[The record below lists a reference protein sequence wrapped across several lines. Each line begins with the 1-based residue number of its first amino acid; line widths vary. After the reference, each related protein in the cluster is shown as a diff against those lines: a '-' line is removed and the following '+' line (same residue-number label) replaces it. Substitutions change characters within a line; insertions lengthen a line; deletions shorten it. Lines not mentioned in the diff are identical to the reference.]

1 MNELITTIKKA
12 QSYAK
17 AIVAGVG
24 SVLVALSSVSADL
37 GVTLVPAESQAWVT
51 FALAALTAFSTWAVP
66 NVDPDGKAE

>member
-1 MNELITTIKKA
+1 MNELIITIKRA

-24 SVLVALSSVSADL
+24 SVLVAISSVSTDL

-51 FALAALTAFSTWAVP
+51 FALAALTGFSTWAVP
-66 NVDPDGKAE
+66 NVDPDGKTE

>member
-1 MNELITTIKKA
+1 MNELITVIKKA
-12 QSYAK
+12 QAYAK

-37 GVTLVPAESQAWVT
+37 GVALVPAESQAWVT

-66 NVDPDGKAE
+66 NFDPDGKTE